1 MMPRDNAFEVR
12 GLKIHYVEWGERQA
26 TPLVL
31 VHGFLDHARS
41 WDPFVAA
48 VQKHSSRPLWIVAPD
63 CRGHGDSGWV
73 GAGGYYHFPDYLLDL
88 DFLIGRLGVKSA
100 HLLGHSMGGTIS
112 LLYAGTLPHRV
123 DRLVLVEGIGPIG
136 MMFSDA
142 PQRTERWLAEVKS
155 LEQSKPREYASLDEA
170 ARRLRRSNPRLQPD
184 LALHLARHG
193 MRRTAGRKWTW
204 KFDPLHRTTSPQ
216 PFYSGQAIAFLRRIQ
231 CPVLLIQGK
240 QTRQTPRPDF
250 QQRIEALSDANFA
263 EIDAA
268 GHMVHHDNPEHLAK
282 SVVEFLHFDRAER
295 PTAEIIKR
303 AR

>member
-1 MMPRDNAFEVR
+1 MNPRDNTVDVR

-48 VQKHSSRPLWIVAPD
+48 VQKLSSRPLWIVAPD

-73 GAGGYYHFPDYLLDL
+73 GAGGYYHFPDYVLDL
-88 DFLIGRLGVKSA
+88 DFLVGRLGVQSA

-112 LLYAGTLPHRV
+112 FLYAGTFPHRV
-123 DRLVLVEGIGPIG
+123 GRLILVEGIGPIG
-136 MMFSDA
+136 MAFSDA
-142 PQRTERWLAEVKS
+142 PARMERWIAEVKK
-155 LEQSKPREYASLDEA
+155 LEQSKPREYGSLEEA
-170 ARRLRRSNPRLQPD
+170 ARRLQRSNPRLQPE

-193 MRRTAGRKWTW
+193 MRQTERRKWTW

-216 PFYSGQAIAFLRRIQ
+216 PFYSGQAIVYFRRVQ
-231 CPVLLIQGK
+231 CPVLLVQGK
-240 QTRQTPRPDF
+240 RTRQSPRPDF
-250 QQRIEALSDANFA
+250 QQRVEALSDANSA

-268 GHMVHHDNPEHLAK
+268 GHMVHHDNPEGLAK
-282 SVVEFLHFDRAER
+282 VVVKFLDAGPFPE
-295 PTAEIIKR
+295 
-303 AR
+303 